1 MRGAGTPA
9 PWHNPAMADD
19 LNPQAKQMAD
29 ESMVRNLSA
38 QAIAIWPQE
47 EPLFRRYGLPEAAR
61 ILDAGCGTG
70 EISSRLA
77 ALFPG
82 ATVLGVDIIEGHLAL
97 ARARHAALEPRLR
110 FEARN
115 IFELGLPDRTYD
127 LVVCRHVLQAVPH
140 ARRVIA
146 ELARVTRPGGRLH
159 LIAEDYGM
167 IHFQQGR
174 CDPDL
179 FWKEGP
185 QAFGTATGTDLRIG
199 RNAYPILLDLGI
211 RDIAIDYV
219 VVDTLRVPRE
229 TFAAIWEAWR
239 DGYSDAIAQ
248 HTRFTIDEVRDYF
261 ADMVATIRNPLR
273 YAAWFV
279 PVVSGVVP

>member
-1 MRGAGTPA
+1 MTE
-9 PWHNPAMADD
+9 HLN
-19 LNPQAKQMAD
+19 LNPQFEQMAD
-29 ESMVRNLSA
+29 ESMVRNLAA

-47 EPLFRRYGLPEAAR
+47 RELFLRAPLGAVTR

-70 EISSRLA
+70 QISSRLA
-77 ALFPG
+77 DLFPESTID
-82 ATVLGVDIIEGHLAL
+82 AVDIIDAHLDL
-97 ARARHAALEPRLR
+97 ARRSFPQLSGRVRFARGDIFGLE
-110 FEARN
+110 FADET
-115 IFELGLPDRTYD
+115 FD
-127 LVVCRHVLQAVPH
+127 LSVCRHVLQAVPH
-140 ARRVIA
+140 ADRVVA
-146 ELARVTRPGGRLH
+146 ELARVTKSGGTLH

-167 IHFQQGR
+167 IHFQEGR

-199 RNAYPILLDLGI
+199 RNAHPILRELGI

-219 VVDTLRVPRE
+219 IVDTLRVPRE
-229 TFAAIWEAWR
+229 IFAAIWEAWR

-261 ADMVATIRNPLR
+261 ADMIATIRDPSR

-279 PVVSGVVP
+279 PVVSGTVP